1 MIDTGANK
9 NFISPKIAAGSTA
22 LPTPFCVQSA
32 TGSVRISRRVAGKF
46 FEKLGNDSTLTFFVL
61 PGLDT
66 FDGIIGD
73 DTLKDLKSLVDRKNN
88 CLVISPGIKIPLL
101 AKRSLNV
108 NTLLDS
114 THPEEARRILKA
126 LIDEYSH
133 LFDPLSPGEA
143 VDTSVRAEIR
153 TNTSDPIYTKS
164 YPYPANMRSEVDRQ
178 IGELLSE
185 GIIRPSRSPYNSP
198 VWIVPKKAKPDG
210 EKQWRLVIDFKRL
223 NAVTI
228 SDTYPI
234 PDINSTLA
242 SLGGAR
248 YFTTL
253 DLTSGFH

>member
-1 MIDTGANK
+1 M
-9 NFISPKIAAGSTA
+9 
-22 LPTPFCVQSA
+22 
-32 TGSVRISRRVAGKF
+32 
-46 FEKLGNDSTLTFFVL
+46 
-61 PGLDT
+61 
-66 FDGIIGD
+66 
-73 DTLKDLKSLVDRKNN
+73 
-88 CLVISPGIKIPLL
+88 
-101 AKRSLNV
+101 
-108 NTLLDS
+108 
-114 THPEEARRILKA
+114 
-126 LIDEYSH
+126 
-133 LFDPLSPGEA
+133 
-143 VDTSVRAEIR
+143 
-153 TNTSDPIYTKS
+153 
-164 YPYPANMRSEVDRQ
+164 DRQ